1 MNASNTLEHGSLN
14 SSLNGTALPPPLSPD
29 SFPDDPSTGT
39 ATANAS
45 HVDSAEDDTGDH
57 IVLSAADRISLN
69 VTLHALKTA
78 RTNLASA
85 DNLKAKAAH
94 WQILTTVSHLTG
106 FLDAKGLARNAV
118 PNQGFQGLFYS
129 PEPPRLNLWLDSIE
143 AALTQLLAVPPETR
157 SFKKAAIGAIGR
169 ILFAQGAAEVVGS
182 AFELFNPA
190 TP

>member
-1 MNASNTLEHGSLN
+1 MNASNTLENGSLH
-14 SSLNGTALPPPLSPD
+14 GTALPQPLSPD
-29 SFPDDPSTGT
+29 SFQDAPSMGT
-39 ATANAS
+39 TTSNAS
-45 HVDSAEDDTGDH
+45 YVDTDANDAGDD
-57 IVLSAADRISLN
+57 IVLSANDRISLN

-143 AALTQLLAVPPETR
+143 AALAQLLAVPPETR

-182 AFELFNPA
+182 AFEFFNPA